1 MKTIGPLLL
10 KLLICLCQGM
20 FRKLLSHS
28 DWMTTFLEEINALKR
43 NGTWEIVELPEG
55 KKTVGRKWVFTIK
68 CKADGS
74 VERYKA
80 RLVAKGFTQTFGI
93 DYQET
98 FTPMA
103 NINYSSF
110 NFCINTSIGITTIT
124 YFQMLSNAIT
134 TNKTI

>member
-1 MKTIGPLLL
+1 
-10 KLLICLCQGM
+10 
-20 FRKLLSHS
+20 
-28 DWMTTFLEEINALKR
+28 MTTFLEEINALKR

-98 FTPMA
+98 FTQMA
-103 NINYSSF
+103 NIN
-110 NFCINTSIGITTIT
+110 
-124 YFQMLSNAIT
+124 
-134 TNKTI
+134 

>member
-55 KKTVGRKWVFTIK
+55 KKTVGHKWVFTIK

-93 DYQET
+93 DY
-98 FTPMA
+98 
-103 NINYSSF
+103 
-110 NFCINTSIGITTIT
+110 
-124 YFQMLSNAIT
+124 
-134 TNKTI
+134 